1 MKLIK
6 LLPLLL
12 LALSASALPVAA
24 QDAGGHTLTRLWDAY
39 RKAADADRPRDQ
51 ADILTKIKKE
61 AAAKRLS
68 WDYYDACREYARMR
82 GASDW
87 KLRDELSARADAEI
101 ERYGEPVAVYFQRRD
116 RSSADELLAY
126 IARQRGKLKQAHNP
140 EFYAHDY
147 ALRGFKYGD
156 ALLSL
161 LADDYEY
168 ALWSMYGSCDLPE
181 IAAAV
186 QEHFAGRYPF
196 DAFIEYTGILRGP
209 ADGRDEALEAYARR
223 HDGRAAALLA
233 REDLLLRRS
242 ERLFREDGSSD
253 EYRRLAD
260 GCRALIAA
268 RKTFS
273 GTEKTVADG
282 CTAAD
287 ALLEQLCSER
297 LSVGI
302 EDGRATLSLRNLA
315 SARLRILDGRKTV
328 WERRIDN
335 PVRSFCRPD
344 SIRIDL
350 PALPD
355 RDYTVSCSGGSVK
368 TDIAYSKYSLSV
380 AHKYDAGGYGIYVAD
395 YRSGEPVPACDLLLF
410 DRKDNLIQKVRGFVI
425 DGSTDLPASLSERID
440 SLRYGG
446 SVQAEAEIGGVVRR
460 SKRHYFYREE
470 PAVVE
475 TDDTPRR
482 HALLLTDR
490 RAFTPGETVRYKVL
504 LYEGSYTYAVR
515 PAGIVLTAT
524 LTGPDGR
531 QIDRQQLTTGAL
543 GSAAGA
549 FVLQKTDRG
558 GMYRISVREGDSL
571 IAETAVRA
579 DEFVLPS
586 FTLTWQD
593 DGRFYL
599 PGDAVLLTGSL
610 RSYSGHGLAGAKA
623 VYTVRDRG
631 TVIGEG
637 ELPLAQGGDFKLAF
651 RIPEDESRYKHCI
664 VTVRVTDAT
673 GETLEFSRSVSAS
686 ADLPVDVRIL
696 NRAPGHFEQPDRHD
710 RGDIVG
716 ADTVRA
722 CIRVGAGKVQTRPGL
737 QIEYAVLQGERTL
750 LSGTAANGEELLLD
764 LGRRPSG
771 LYTLETRVL
780 ATGESGREYRE
791 IRRQSILKVADGDTA
806 LDLDARC
813 FFRELPEDDGIA
825 LQVGATTGPVWL
837 VAALYGDGNRL
848 LEQRTLRLAGIRGEA
863 GSLERIRFERKA
875 GYPGTLTLKVFWFR
889 DGQAFQYSVSAR
901 KDREDFILPLHF
913 SRFLDTTAPHTDYSF
928 SIRTAAGA
936 EIAAAVFDKSTETIE
951 RNVWHT
957 VSPARRLLPG
967 VVYGHSTGS
976 DSAFGSSDWTV
987 RPHALRG
994 MLRTKSTDA
1003 MLMQANSFAEAAVE
1017 YEDAAAAGGAD
1028 DGAEGVPV
1036 RENFANTLAWEPF
1049 LQAGDDGTATF
1060 RFRTADKLS
1069 TYYVQLFAHDREFHN
1084 AVLRRE
1090 MVVTLPV
1097 KVAVVQ
1103 PQFLYE
1109 DDRYVARVSI
1119 SNSTD
1124 APVSGRISVRFLD
1137 GGDYRDAAELGAAER
1152 QISVPARGSA
1162 DFSCGIAA
1170 PRIRQLGLLVRFTAD
1185 DGELGSDGVFVTVPV
1200 APAVQRLTEAHS
1212 ALLLPG
1218 ADRDTLL
1225 ASLRSRFVN
1234 LPGAEAALREISIL
1248 DMIREAIPEKVL
1260 PHGEDLLSQSEALY
1274 AGVLLDRLPGSGSS
1288 GTDSDGRAQIIAR
1301 ILACR
1306 DGNGG
1311 YGWFPGMSASP
1322 ILTAVLLERLAAMGD
1337 DCPAELAATLPGAV
1351 KYLDDAYFS
1360 TKVRPLWYGGLSLA
1374 QYLHVRALF
1383 PAFAFDPA
1391 DADARTLRFFRKA
1404 AGAYLVPGAKRGLNG
1419 LVFEKAR
1426 RMKTL
1431 RALIDDPQGGS
1442 LARAWGISFFT
1453 VRRLRRSLEKDVAS
1467 LLQYAEP
1474 HRSGGIYYPNAV
1486 LPWRG
1491 LLESELYAHAL
1502 ICDLLADCGHDD
1514 TAEGIR
1520 LWMMIQKETRQWSD
1534 DPACLQAIGSV
1545 LRGSEQTLQAR
1556 VLALSAAAELPF
1568 AEVRAAGN
1576 GFSVSRSFSRDG
1588 QSVAEGDSLRV
1599 GDKIVATY
1607 RIRNEE
1613 NRSFVRLTAPR
1624 PAAFRPAEQRSGP
1637 CGWQARPFSVSG
1649 WGSIVPQG
1657 YRSVLADRTE
1667 YWFDTFPE
1675 ENTTITEE
1683 YFVTQEGVFQCPAP
1697 VIESRYA
1704 PHYRANGDA
1713 PAPTLVRYDAPATNK
1728 K

>member
-1 MKLIK
+1 MKTPGLYS
-6 LLPLLL
+6 LLL
-12 LALSASALPVAA
+12 LLLTGLALPAPA
-24 QDAGGHTLTRLWDAY
+24 KDEQGHSLTRLWSAY
-39 RKAADADRPRDQ
+39 RKAADADRPKDQ
-51 ADILTKIKKE
+51 ADILTQIKKE
-61 AAAKRLS
+61 AAAKRLT
-68 WDYYDACREYARMR
+68 WDYYDACREYARVR
-82 GASDW
+82 SASDW
-87 KLRDELSARADAEI
+87 KLREELYARADAEI
-101 ERYGEPVAVYFQRRD
+101 ERYGEPVAVYFLRRD
-116 RSSADELLAY
+116 KVPADELLAY
-126 IARQRGKLKQAHNP
+126 IGQQRGRMRQAYNP
-140 EFYAHDY
+140 EFYGRDPGLLRLDY
-147 ALRGFKYGD
+147 GEVLP
-156 ALLSL
+156 SL

-168 ALWSMYGSCDLPE
+168 ALWSLYGSSELPE
-181 IAAAV
+181 IGEALRSC
-186 QEHFAGRYPF
+186 FAGRYPF
-196 DAFIEYTGILRGP
+196 DALIEYTGIRRGP
-209 ADGRDEALEAYARR
+209 ADGREEALEAYVRR
-223 HDGRAAALLA
+223 HDGRAVALLA

-242 ERLFREDGSSD
+242 ERLFREDGSS
-253 EYRRLAD
+253 EEFRRLAD
-260 GCRALIAA
+260 DCRALIAA
-268 RKTFS
+268 RKNFS
-273 GTEKTVADG
+273 GTEKTIADG

-287 ALLEQLCSER
+287 ALLGQLCDEH

-315 SARLRILDGRKTV
+315 SVQLRILDGKKLI
-328 WERRIDN
+328 WERRVDN
-335 PVRSFCRPD
+335 PVRSFYRAD
-344 SIRIDL
+344 TIRIDL

-355 RDYTVSCSGGSVK
+355 RDYTIKCSGGK
-368 TDIAYSKYSLSV
+368 AKADIEYSKYTLSI
-380 AHKYDAGGYGIYVAD
+380 AHRHDAGGYGIYVAD

-410 DRKDNLIQKVRGFVI
+410 DRQDKLIQKVRGLVI
-425 DGSTDLPASLSERID
+425 DGFTDLPASLSERIE

-446 SVQAEAEIGGVVRR
+446 SVQAEAEIGGIFRR
-460 SKRHYFYREE
+460 SRKHYFYREE

-475 TDDTPRR
+475 TDGTTPR

-515 PAGIVLTAT
+515 PAGIVLTAV

-549 FVLQKTDRG
+549 FVLQKADRG
-558 GMYRISVREGDSL
+558 GMYRISVREGDSV

-586 FTLTWQD
+586 FSLEWQD

-599 PGDAVLLTGSL
+599 PGDPVRLAGSL
-610 RSYSGHGLAGAKA
+610 RSYSGHDLSGAKA
-623 VYTVRDRG
+623 VYTVRERG

-637 ELPLAQGGDFKLAF
+637 ELPLTQGGDFELDF
-651 RIPEDESRYKHCI
+651 RIPDDAGSYKHCI
-664 VTVRVTDAT
+664 ATVRVTDAT

-686 ADLPVDVRIL
+686 AYLPVDIRIL
-696 NRAPGHFEQPDRHD
+696 NRASGYFVQPDRHD

-722 CIRVGAGKVQTRPGL
+722 CIRVGAGGVQTHPGL
-737 QIEYAVLQGERTL
+737 KIEYAVLQGERTL
-750 LSGTAANGEELLLD
+750 LSGTADNGEELHLD
-764 LGRRPSG
+764 LGGSPSG

-780 ATGESGREYRE
+780 ATAAGGREYRE
-791 IRRQSILKVADGDTA
+791 TRRQEILKIADGDTA

-813 FFRELPEDDGIA
+813 FFRELEEEDGIA

-848 LEQRTLRLAGIRGEA
+848 LEQRTLRLAGIRGES
-863 GSLERIRFERKA
+863 GSLEQLRFARRS
-875 GYPGTLTLKVFWFR
+875 GYPETLTLKVFWFR
-889 DGQAFQYSVSAR
+889 DGQSFQYSVSSYKA
-901 KDREDFILPLHF
+901 REDFILPLSF
-913 SRFLDTTAPHTDYSF
+913 SRFLDTTAPQTDYSF

-957 VSPARRLLPG
+957 VSPARRPLPG
-967 VVYGHSTGS
+967 VSCGDSAGS
-976 DSAFGSSDWTV
+976 DSAFGSSDRMV
-987 RPHALRG
+987 RPYALRG
-994 MLRTKSTDA
+994 MLRTKSADM
-1003 MLMQANSFAEAAVE
+1003 MLQANAVAEAADM
-1017 YEDAAAAGGAD
+1017 EDAAVTSGAD

-1049 LQAGDDGTATF
+1049 LLAGSDGVATF

-1069 TYYVQLFAHDREFHN
+1069 TYYVQLFAHDKDFHN
-1084 AVLRRE
+1084 AVLRQE

-1109 DDRYVARVSI
+1109 DDRYVARVSL

-1124 APVSGRISVRFLD
+1124 VPVSGRISVRFLD
-1137 GGDYRDAAELGAAER
+1137 GNDYREAAEIGAAER
-1152 QISVPARGSA
+1152 QISVPARGTA
-1162 DFSCGIAA
+1162 EFSCGIAA
-1170 PRIRQLGLLVRFTAD
+1170 PRIGQLGLLVRFTAD

-1234 LPGAEAALREISIL
+1234 LPGTEAGLREISIL

-1274 AGVLLDRLPGSGSS
+1274 AGVLLDRLPESGKT
-1288 GTDSDGRAQIIAR
+1288 GMEGDGRAQIIAR

-1306 DGNGG
+1306 DGSGG

-1391 DADARTLRFFRKA
+1391 DADARTLRLFRKA

-1419 LVFEKAR
+1419 QVFEKAR

-1431 RALIDDPQGGS
+1431 RALIDDPQGSS

-1491 LLESELYAHAL
+1491 LLESELYAHTL

-1520 LWMMIQKETRQWSD
+1520 LWMMIQKETQQWGD

-1556 VLALSAAAELPF
+1556 VLALSADAELPF

-1576 GFSVSRSFSRDG
+1576 GFGVSRSFSRDG
-1588 QSVAEGDSLRV
+1588 QPVAEGDSLRV

-1713 PAPTLVRYDAPATNK
+1713 SAPTLVRHEAPAQSK